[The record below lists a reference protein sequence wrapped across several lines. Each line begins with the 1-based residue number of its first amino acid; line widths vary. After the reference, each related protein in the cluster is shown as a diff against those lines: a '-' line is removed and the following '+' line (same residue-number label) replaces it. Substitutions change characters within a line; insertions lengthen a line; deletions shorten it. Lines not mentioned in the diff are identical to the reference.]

1 MRIKLGDV
9 ARDSITGF
17 EGVVIARTEWL
28 FGCVR
33 YSLQPQALHDGK
45 PIESQTFDEE
55 QLVWVRSTHEPESS
69 RGDRIPEPAAA
80 TGGPRPEPAQ
90 RKVPTR

>member
-1 MRIKLGDV
+1 MRIELGDV

-17 EGVVIARTEWL
+17 EGVVFARVEYL

-33 YSLQPQALHDGK
+33 FSLQPQALHDGK
-45 PIESQTFDEE
+45 PIESQTFDEP
-55 QLVWVRSTHEPESS
+55 QLVWVRRPRTAAVAP
-69 RGDRIPEPAAA
+69 GGPEP

-90 RKVPTR
+90 RQTPPRR

>member
-1 MRIKLGDV
+1 MKISLGDI

-33 YSLQPQALHDGK
+33 FTLQPQALHEGK
-45 PIESQTFDEE
+45 PVETQTFDEE
-55 QLVWVRSTHEPESS
+55 QLVWVRSTTGAL
-69 RGDRIPEPAAA
+69 RGAPAQ

-90 RKVPTR
+90 RQVPRR